1 MQLNGYNIPLDY
13 YMLKVVEISCLIYDE
28 QLILFSCKNVCVCVL
43 FLKNYDAH
51 YYYFDIPVKYAH
63 FHIA

>member
-28 QLILFSCKNVCVCVL
+28 QLILFSCKNVCVCAFFKEL
-43 FLKNYDAH
+43 
-51 YYYFDIPVKYAH
+51 
-63 FHIA
+63 